1 MLRFAPVNQVQVK
14 MLSRRLLRIKA
25 VKALYAHFKS
35 ESDSISASE
44 KNLTQA
50 IDKTYDLY
58 HQMLWLIVDVARY
71 AEKRLDIARN
81 KKLPTYEDLNPNTKF
96 VDNAVIAQ
104 IANSDRLVAYL
115 ERKALGWSQYPEL
128 IKSLYDSM
136 SASDYYKEYMASE
149 EHTYNQDRK
158 FVEDF
163 YLNTVEDNEALEAA
177 VEEQSI
183 LWADD
188 VDFALVMVNRTIGIC
203 RKSQNDLPLLPQF
216 KNDDDQAFVKELF
229 RKAILNYDEYLSY
242 IEKFT
247 QNWEVE
253 RIAYM
258 DNIIMV
264 VAISELVNFP
274 SIPVK
279 VTLDEYIDIAKFYS
293 TRNSSVFVNGVL
305 DKAIAVLKE
314 EGKISKSGR
323 GLL

>member
-188 VDFALVMVNRTIGIC
+188 VDFALVMVNRTIGMC

>member
-1 MLRFAPVNQVQVK
+1 MLRFAPVNQVHVK

-104 IANSDRLVAYL
+104 IANSDRLVVYL

-163 YLNTVEDNEALEAA
+163 YLNTVEDNEVLEAA

-188 VDFALVMVNRTIGIC
+188 VDFALVMVNRTIGMC

>member
-58 HQMLWLIVDVARY
+58 HQMLWLIVDVVRY

-242 IEKFT
+242 IEKFI

>member
-1 MLRFAPVNQVQVK
+1 MLRFAPVNQVHVK

-136 SASDYYKEYMASE
+136 SASDYYKEYMVSE

-188 VDFALVMVNRTIGIC
+188 VDFALVMVNRTIGMC

>member
-1 MLRFAPVNQVQVK
+1 M
-14 MLSRRLLRIKA
+14 
-25 VKALYAHFKS
+25 
-35 ESDSISASE
+35 SASE

-71 AEKRLDIARN
+71 AEKRQEIARN
-81 KKLPTYEDLNPNTKF
+81 KKLPTHEDLNPNTKF

-104 IANSDRLVAYL
+104 IAASDRLGVYL
-115 ERKALGWSQYPEL
+115 ERKSLGWTQYPEL
-128 IKSLYDSM
+128 IKSLYDAM
-136 SASDYYKEYMASE
+136 SGSDYYKEYMASE
-149 EHTYNQDRK
+149 ERTYNQDRQ

-163 YLNTVEDNEALEAA
+163 YLNTVEDNEALETA

-188 VDFALVMVNRTIGIC
+188 VDFSLVMVNRTIGMC
-203 RKSQNDLPLLPQF
+203 RRGQTDLPLSSQF
-216 KNDDDQAFVKELF
+216 KNEDDKVFVKELF
-229 RKAILNYDEYLSY
+229 RKAMVNYNEYLSY

-247 QNWEVE
+247 QNWDVE

-314 EGKISKSGR
+314 EGKINKTGR

>member
-1 MLRFAPVNQVQVK
+1 

-35 ESDSISASE
+35 ESDSPSASE

-50 IDKTYDLY
+50 VDKTYDLY
-58 HQMLWLIVDVARY
+58 HQMLWLVVDVARY
-71 AEKRLDIARN
+71 AEKRQEIARN
-81 KKLPTYEDLNPNTKF
+81 KKLPTHEDLNPNTKF

-104 IANSDRLVAYL
+104 IAASDRLGAYL
-115 ERKALGWSQYPEL
+115 ERKSLGWTQYPEL

-136 SASDYYKEYMASE
+136 SESDYYKEYMASE
-149 EHTYNQDRK
+149 ERTYNQDRQL
-158 FVEDF
+158 VEDF
-163 YLNTVEDNEALEAA
+163 YLSTVEDNEAVETA

-188 VDFALVMVNRTIGIC
+188 VDFSLVMVNRTIGMC
-203 RKSQNDLPLLPQF
+203 RRGQNDLPLSSQF
-216 KNDDDQAFVKELF
+216 KNEDDKVFVKELF
-229 RKAILNYDEYLSY
+229 RKAMVNYNEYLSY

-247 QNWEVE
+247 QNWDVE

-305 DKAIAVLKE
+305 DKVIAVLKE
-314 EGKISKSGR
+314 EGKINKTGR

>member
-1 MLRFAPVNQVQVK
+1 

-35 ESDSISASE
+35 EADSLSASE
-44 KNLTQA
+44 KNLMHA

-58 HQMLWLIVDVARY
+58 HQMLWLVVEVARY
-71 AEKRLDIARN
+71 AGNRQELARN
-81 KKLPTYEDLNPNTKF
+81 KKLPTHEDLNPNTKF
-96 VDNAVIAQ
+96 VDNAIVAQ
-104 IANSDRLVAYL
+104 IEQSDSLIAYL
-115 ERKALGWSQYPEL
+115 ERKSLGWVQYPEL
-128 IKSLYDSM
+128 IKGLYDSM
-136 SASDYYKEYMASE
+136 IESDYYKEYMASE
-149 EHTYNQDRK
+149 ERSFNQDKK

-163 YLNTVEDNEALEAA
+163 FLNTVEDNEAVETA

-188 VDFALVMVNRTIGIC
+188 VDFALVLVNRTVGMC
-203 RKSQNDLPLLPQF
+203 RSGQEDLPLLPEF
-216 KNDDDQAFVKELF
+216 KNDDDKEFVKELF
-229 RKAILNYDEYLSY
+229 RKALVNYSEYISY
-242 IEKFT
+242 IERFT
-247 QNWEVE
+247 QNWDVE

-293 TRNSSVFVNGVL
+293 TRNSSLFVNGVL
-305 DKAIAVLKE
+305 DKAIEVLKE
-314 EGKISKSGR
+314 EGKVNKTGR

>member
-1 MLRFAPVNQVQVK
+1 

-25 VKALYAHFKS
+25 VKALYAHFKA
-35 ESDSISASE
+35 ETDTLSASE
-44 KNLTQA
+44 KNLMNA

-58 HQMLWLIVDVARY
+58 HQMLWLVVDVACY
-71 AEKRLDIARN
+71 AEKRQEIARN
-81 KKLPTYEDLNPNTKF
+81 KKLPTFEDLNPNTKF

-104 IANSDRLVAYL
+104 MAESDRLGAYL
-115 ERKALGWSQYPEL
+115 ERRSLGWVQYPEL
-128 IKSLYDSM
+128 IKGLYEAMCD
-136 SASDYYKEYMASE
+136 SDYYKDYMSSGERSYA
-149 EHTYNQDRK
+149 QDRK

-163 YLNTVEDNEALEAA
+163 YLNTVEDNEAVETA

-183 LWADD
+183 FWADD
-188 VDFALVMVNRTIGIC
+188 VDFALVMVNRTLGMC
-203 RKSQNDLPLLPQF
+203 RRNQEELPLLPEF
-216 KNDDDQAFVKELF
+216 KNDDDKEFAKELF
-229 RKAILNYDEYLSY
+229 RKALVNYKEYLAY
-242 IEKFT
+242 IEQFT
-247 QNWEVE
+247 QNWDVE

-293 TRNSSVFVNGVL
+293 TRNSSLFVNGIL
-305 DKAIAVLKE
+305 DKAIAVLKD
-314 EGKISKSGR
+314 EGKIAKTGR